1 MFRAACNSEGSATF
15 TGQVTGRDRNWP
27 AVEMASVQHPARK
40 RVSPRATLGSGRAH
54 WAAILKDSTS
64 RTKATPAAP
73 TDRKVLGG
81 GPREELGGGR
91 GHTLALDG
99 PEPRAAGPRCL
110 RSGQQQ
116 PPHSHPTRE
125 AREASGRQKEAWE
138 GAQGHP
144 VSPRPPS
151 HPCPGVLAEQVEAR
165 RSAQHEA
172 QPPGC
177 WLSRKPPSG
186 APKGPP
192 FKVTSEGGLLAPHP
206 FGTWS

>member
-1 MFRAACNSEGSATF
+1 MFRAACDSEGSATF

-81 GPREELGGGR
+81 ARGGAGRWEGTHASPGRTGATRRWPSDASGAASSSLPIPTRPGRPGRLPGGR
-91 GHTLALDG
+91 RRPGKGPKVTLSA
-99 PEPRAAGPRCL
+99 P
-110 RSGQQQ
+110 
-116 PPHSHPTRE
+116 
-125 AREASGRQKEAWE
+125 
-138 GAQGHP
+138 GHP
-144 VSPRPPS
+144 ATPALGSWRS
-151 HPCPGVLAEQVEAR
+151 RWRR

-172 QPPGC
+172 QTPGC